1 MTEKF
6 CNKERRLDSMP
17 NYSYQCQDCQKVFEV
32 TASIKDMEKG
42 SFPCPKC
49 NSKNTKRLFDGFGY
63 CGKGGNSSISSQNQ
77 YTAPT

>member
-1 MTEKF
+1 
-6 CNKERRLDSMP
+6 MP
-17 NYSYQCQDCQKVFEV
+17 NYNYECQDCQHVFEV

-49 NSKNTKRLFDGFGY
+49 YSKKTKRLFDGFGY
-63 CGKGGNSSISSQNQ
+63 CDKSGSSSTSRNS